1 MVSVQAVQA
10 VMTDRDDLPDALELL
25 SHGTQRLDAA
35 LPGPRPTTIEVC
47 QDWPPFQLA
56 DGEQPAAALLA
67 GARAAGVAV
76 VAAKVAGPTNIGN
89 YLAGLGI
96 AATAGFGV
104 PYVGLHGTDERARL
118 DALPSVHL
126 AYHHAV
132 LDLMGGLPGD

>member
-1 MVSVQAVQA
+1 VK
-10 VMTDRDDLPDALELL
+10 TDRDDLPDALELL
-25 SHGTQRLDAA
+25 SHRIQRLDAA

-56 DGEQPAAALLA
+56 DGAQPAAALLA
-67 GARAAGVAV
+67 GARTAGVA
-76 VAAKVAGPTNIGN
+76 VAAKVAGLTNIGN

-96 AATAGFGV
+96 AAKAGFGM

-118 DALPSVHL
+118 VALPSVHL

-132 LDLMGGLPGD
+132 LDHMDGLPGN